1 MYQNINQQKNY
12 WDKEVSNFDSIY
24 SHKKGK
30 LKNYLDKKLRWDM
43 YERLNYTMRK
53 SEPIEGKV
61 ILDVGC
67 GTGRFVFEFIKRKAK
82 KVIGIDIAPGM
93 ITTCKSVA
101 EDNKVSDK
109 CEFYIADPFE
119 YKPDFKFD
127 VCIGIG
133 LFDYIIDALPV
144 IRRMKELTSGKIIL
158 SFPKKGSLRAFI
170 RKIRLNSRGCDVY
183 FFSVSQID
191 KILKDAGIEKY
202 ELEKFGQLYCVTA
215 NCN

>member
-30 LKNYLDKKLRWDM
+30 FKNYLDKKLRWDM

-53 SEPIEGKV
+53 SDPIEGKV

-82 KVIGIDIAPGM
+82 KVIGIDIAPSM
-93 ITTCKSVA
+93 ISTCKNVA
-101 EDNKVSDK
+101 EENKVMDK
-109 CEFYIADPFE
+109 CEFHIADPFE
-119 YKPDFKFD
+119 YNPNFKFD
-127 VCIGIG
+127 ICIGIG

-144 IRRMKELTSGKIIL
+144 IKRMKELTSGKIIL

-183 FFSVSQID
+183 FFSVSQIEE
-191 KILKDAGIEKY
+191 ILKDAGIDKY
-202 ELEKFGQLYCVTA
+202 ELEEFGQLYCITV